1 MIPFNRLLSL
11 WVSEANYFQTWRG
24 LCLSRAPGEKP
35 NSDYLTGISGPP
47 HNASSPLRGNPNKE
61 QGLGRG
67 EGGPSPTRGRF
78 PSSCL
83 PRGWE
88 AGDLEFTLL
97 SCLFFPQT
105 GSLLLSSLSERV
117 RGCRPGH
124 KGGLGRN
131 LWACRVIHQ
140 TLPCCQL
147 RPLPTQF
154 PFQLLLGGGV
164 LGGASP
170 PTLEPCHNPAA
181 TRIPGPW
188 GGGSSGGTPETLG
201 KGQRLPPP
209 TRSKSVKT
217 QQVAMAWR
225 KVAFVAVSKSP
236 AWPRDRNKC
245 WSLGE
250 GEGEGQQAV
259 PGACNDLPSPPLS
272 NLVMGTLGL
281 A

>member
-1 MIPFNRLLSL
+1 MGGQR
-11 WVSEANYFQTWRG
+11 
-24 LCLSRAPGEKP
+24 
-35 NSDYLTGISGPP
+35 
-47 HNASSPLRGNPNKE
+47 
-61 QGLGRG
+61 
-67 EGGPSPTRGRF
+67 EGGPSPTSGRF

-88 AGDLEFTLL
+88 ARDLEFTLL

-131 LWACRVIHQ
+131 LWACTVIHQ

-147 RPLPTQF
+147 WPLPTQF
-154 PFQLLLGGGV
+154 PFQLLPG
-164 LGGASP
+164 P
-170 PTLEPCHNPAA
+170 PPPPALEPCHNRAA
-181 TRIPGPW
+181 KRIPGP
-188 GGGSSGGTPETLG
+188 GGGGLQGGGTPETLG

-209 TRSKSVKT
+209 THSKCVKT
-217 QQVAMAWR
+217 QQVAVAWR

-236 AWPRDRNKC
+236 VQLRDRNKC
-245 WSLGE
+245 WRLGE
-250 GEGEGQQAV
+250 GEGKGQQAV
-259 PGACNDLPSPPLS
+259 PGASSDLPSPLLS
-272 NLVMGTLGL
+272 SLMTGILGL